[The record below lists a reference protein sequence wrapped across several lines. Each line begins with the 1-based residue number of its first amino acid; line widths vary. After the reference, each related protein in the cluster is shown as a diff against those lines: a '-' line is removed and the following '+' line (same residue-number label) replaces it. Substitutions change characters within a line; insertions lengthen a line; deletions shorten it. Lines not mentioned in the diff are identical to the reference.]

1 MCNNSFDLHHHKKR
15 QLNFIWILGTACKC
29 DLRGTQLQEIKT
41 NYNTIQYKK
50 YCFMKQLPCKNAKG
64 QLYTKNDLKGPS
76 EGSLYSYCELNNDPK
91 DPLVNCPVY
100 NRSGNSINLILEFN
114 INQFSSDDD

>member
-1 MCNNSFDLHHHKKR
+1 
-15 QLNFIWILGTACKC
+15 
-29 DLRGTQLQEIKT
+29 
-41 NYNTIQYKK
+41 
-50 YCFMKQLPCKNAKG
+50 MKQLPCKNAKG
-64 QLYTKNDLKGPS
+64 QLYTKNDLKGPN

-100 NRSGNSINLILEFN
+100 NRLGNSIDLILEFN